1 VAKRAK
7 RSKITEPAKKLRRQA
22 KIREAIWGSEKT
34 RNQCLILSRPPRL
47 KCKVSMMKLK
57 YDLIKT

>member
-1 VAKRAK
+1 MAKRAK

-22 KIREAIWGSEKT
+22 KIREARWGLEKT